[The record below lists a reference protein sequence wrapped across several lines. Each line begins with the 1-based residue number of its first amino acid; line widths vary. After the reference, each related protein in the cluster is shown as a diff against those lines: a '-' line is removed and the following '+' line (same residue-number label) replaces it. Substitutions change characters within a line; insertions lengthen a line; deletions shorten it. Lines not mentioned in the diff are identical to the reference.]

1 MVGDRLVEGVL
12 PVPTA
17 RDSARHEEVDVVGE
31 LFAVNGV
38 WREEDGCP
46 AALRVVHCFL
56 CIAGHCFRF
65 LSVNDCCLDEVREGD
80 LLDGDGFVVHV
91 CVVGGRLS
99 RFVAAGVRLVETVM
113 IVRVCGGRWGWW
125 HEWRIVRERWACF
138 RVGCCLA
145 ALVVAVR
152 RTGVVFCV
160 LVAHAHGGTRWG
172 ELGDGGSVA
181 LVADC
186 CVPRVVDV
194 VADGDHDVCGCFGCE
209 RGC

>member
-1 MVGDRLVEGVL
+1 MRSVRLPRCRVAVLFEAVRAPGTCDSERLVGQFPTDREEPVEAVCDGLVEGVL

-17 RDSARHEEVDVVGE
+17 GDSARHEEVDVFRE
-31 LFAVNGV
+31 LFAVDGV
-38 WREEDGCP
+38 RREENGCP

-113 IVRVCGGRWGWW
+113 IVRVCGGRRGWR
-125 HEWRIVRERWACF
+125 HE
-138 RVGCCLA
+138 
-145 ALVVAVR
+145 
-152 RTGVVFCV
+152 
-160 LVAHAHGGTRWG
+160 
-172 ELGDGGSVA
+172 
-181 LVADC
+181 
-186 CVPRVVDV
+186 
-194 VADGDHDVCGCFGCE
+194 
-209 RGC
+209 